1 MPRRL
6 RSARLL
12 ATALAVLCLQ
22 ALAGCQGR
30 EPVAAPGPTDTGT
43 VHLPTAKAATTDSSG
58 HQLAQLPV
66 LPAAP
71 MGETR
76 VRGLDYSYTL
86 PVGWS
91 PRHEDVDPPVDTLV
105 LPDDENSAAV
115 IAVERPFKAGSRTL
129 AETVDRLRAGFAAK
143 GYEPKAA
150 PERDIAGYHAQGIV
164 VDQAE
169 DLRHVYYVVVYTDK
183 VFAVRLSYDP
193 ATPDPLAVYR
203 GVLDSWLW
211 G

>member
-1 MPRRL
+1 
-6 RSARLL
+6 
-12 ATALAVLCLQ
+12 
-22 ALAGCQGR
+22 
-30 EPVAAPGPTDTGT
+30 
-43 VHLPTAKAATTDSSG
+43 
-58 HQLAQLPV
+58 
-66 LPAAP
+66 
-71 MGETR
+71 
-76 VRGLDYSYTL
+76 
-86 PVGWS
+86 
-91 PRHEDVDPPVDTLV
+91 VDTLV
-105 LPDDENSAAV
+105 LPDDEDGTAV

-193 ATPDPLAVYR
+193 ATADPLAVYR